1 MDPEDAQPI
10 LFEWIEFLGQAIAQ
24 GMVDVGGEVE
34 MELTSGL
41 GVDYAVH
48 VTSAQA
54 GQGIVELTGRIRVA
68 GTDGPVMEA
77 KAEMEVPDQGTP
89 DA

>member
-24 GMVDVGGEVE
+24 GMLDVGGELE

-41 GVDYAVH
+41 GIDYAVH
-48 VTSAQA
+48 VTSASA
-54 GQGIVELTGRIRVA
+54 GEGVVELTGRIREA
-68 GTDGPVMEA
+68 GTDGPVIEA
-77 KAEMEVPDQGTP
+77 RAEMEVPDAGTP
-89 DA
+89 EI